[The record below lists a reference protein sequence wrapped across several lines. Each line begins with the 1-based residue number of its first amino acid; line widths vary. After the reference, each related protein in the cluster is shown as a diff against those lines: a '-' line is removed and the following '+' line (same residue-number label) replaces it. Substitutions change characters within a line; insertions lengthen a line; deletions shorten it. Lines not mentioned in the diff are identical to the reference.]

1 MRTFILC
8 VGAQKSGTTWLFK
21 QIIKSKHFSRGLSK
35 EYHLFDALYLG
46 GCSDAV
52 NNISRRINNYPFNQ
66 SLGIMEKNKEI
77 MLSFYTDK
85 NNYYDYIDSILTT
98 NDSFT
103 SDITPSYSGLKS
115 TVLAEIKYELNKR
128 GIAVKVIFLMRE
140 PITRLESALRM
151 GLKRSKSLQRTES
164 SVMAQKMRRMINSPD
179 DMLRSNY
186 AYTCGQIDQAFT
198 ANEVFYGFYE
208 TLFSQSETA
217 RLGAFLN
224 LNADIFDANHIVN
237 SSAKP
242 FKYCLSDMNH
252 FKELV
257 NDRYQFVTERFNFDI
272 SKWDEATLKLVD
284 HSL

>member
-1 MRTFILC
+1 
-8 VGAQKSGTTWLFK
+8 
-21 QIIKSKHFSRGLSK
+21 
-35 EYHLFDALYLG
+35 
-46 GCSDAV
+46 
-52 NNISRRINNYPFNQ
+52 
-66 SLGIMEKNKEI
+66 MEKNKEI